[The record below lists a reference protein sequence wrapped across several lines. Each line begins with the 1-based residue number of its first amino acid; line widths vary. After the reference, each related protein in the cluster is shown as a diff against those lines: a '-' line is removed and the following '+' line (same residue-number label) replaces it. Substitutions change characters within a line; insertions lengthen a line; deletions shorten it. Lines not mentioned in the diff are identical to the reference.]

1 MAKHVTDNGEMEWLS
16 KKKGIVTYS
25 AQEVLSHVQFLQLVV
40 ASYKFEGEDLDYL
53 VAKISDLKRD
63 VASHLDH
70 LKHYIEDKNVPFR
83 SK

>member
-1 MAKHVTDNGEMEWLS
+1 MAVKEKRNSDIFCTRS
-16 KKKGIVTYS
+16 I
-25 AQEVLSHVQFLQLVV
+25 SHVQFLELVV